1 MSSQKRQAQSG
12 FSLLEALVVLALIA
26 VLLSL
31 AVPGLAGMRQRHALQ
46 ADAQAL
52 WSSLVLARS
61 QALERQQRVMLCP
74 TSANSANLANLAIL
88 DCDAS
93 GDWSR
98 GWLVFVDGNQDGQ
111 RQQDERLLQRVGDL
125 GQGTRLQGNATVRKG
140 AGYGADG
147 RSESATGAFLAGTL
161 SLCRAGLT
169 EAWEVVINA
178 LGRPRLQRVEVAYC
192 P

>member
-26 VLLSL
+26 VLLGL

-74 TSANSANLANLAIL
+74 TSANSANLAIL

-111 RQQDERLLQRVGDL
+111 RQSDERLLQRVADL